1 MNSSKETKTSQLIDT
16 AFAYYFHRTDRL
28 LRLHFTKLMS
38 DNNEDVTVEQWILL
52 NQLNANGTASQTDLV
67 DKTFK
72 DRPNVTRL
80 LDGLEKKEL
89 VQRVDDS
96 EDRRKFKIVMT
107 KKGKALLERTIPMML
122 KERKLIYKG
131 LSSNDLQTLKRISE
145 TIEANVL
152 DGRI

>member
-1 MNSSKETKTSQLIDT
+1 MPRNKEKKTSQLIDT

-38 DNNEDVTVEQWILL
+38 DYKEDITVEQWILL
-52 NQLNANGTASQTDLV
+52 NQLSATGSASQTDLV

-80 LDGLEKKEL
+80 LDGLEKKDF
-89 VQRVDDS
+89 VQREDDPD
-96 EDRRKFKIVMT
+96 DRRKFQVVIT
-107 KKGKALLERTIPMML
+107 KKGKALLERTLPLMI
-122 KERKLIYKG
+122 KERKFVYKG
-131 LSSNDLQTLKRISE
+131 LSNSDLQVLKRISE
-145 TIEANVL
+145 TIENNVL